1 MAVSTLDIKKIK
13 ESLGLSQADLA
24 QILGISRV
32 SLSRLENGK
41 TSPRGEVQ
49 SKLEV
54 LHYLLASASPKSVD
68 EFRASL
74 SDPRAKMG
82 LMSFMPCLMNFLP
95 KSNLGEFLKVINFD
109 EWLATALSSTIEALH
124 MVKDIVAKDRH
135 HKNSG
140 AFFY

>member
-1 MAVSTLDIKKIK
+1 MAANTVDIRKIK

-41 TSPRGEVQ
+41 TSPRGELQ

-54 LHYLLASASPKSVD
+54 MHYLLDSASPKSVD
-68 EFRASL
+68 EFRACL

-109 EWLATALSSTIEALH
+109 EWLATALNSTIEALH
-124 MVKDIVAKDRH
+124 MVKDIVAKDRR
-135 HKNSG
+135 HKNDG